1 MIFLFFV
8 VTFLGV
14 INCLDIC
21 YFGFVI
27 IRYGFW
33 RVEKRNVSVS
43 GCSFGGV
50 VLYKFWRTDVTFVRG
65 IYEIIN
71 GCAGIFRFR

>member
-1 MIFLFFV
+1 M
-8 VTFLGV
+8 FLGV

-27 IRYGFW
+27 ICYGFW
-33 RVEKRNVSVS
+33 RVEKRNVLVS
-43 GCSFGGV
+43 GCLFGGV
-50 VLYKFWRTDVTFVRG
+50 VLYKFWCMDVMFVCG

-71 GCAGIFRFR
+71 GCVGIFCFC